1 MKVFNGRSATDEYMS
16 THSLTFSTPEMT
28 LKKFA
33 LWLGDQV
40 TNPSDSTKGPRLLL
54 YIEDISNNDEEELAE
69 ILPNV
74 DDSFKPSGAV
84 TDMYGIQPALKITQ
98 EEQPSHSVS
107 MSSNNNPSRQ
117 NLEKSSDRSEQK
129 YCIECGTS
137 MGINAKFCIR
147 CGNKQN

>member
-40 TNPSDSTKGPRLLL
+40 TNPGDSTKTPRLML
-54 YIEDISNNDEEELAE
+54 YIEDISNNDDEKLTEV
-69 ILPNV
+69 LPNV

-84 TDMYGIQPALKITQ
+84 TDMYGIQPASEITQ
-98 EEQPSHSVS
+98 EEQPSLSVS
-107 MSSNNNPSRQ
+107 MNSNDNLSRR
-117 NLEKSSDRSEQK
+117 NLQKSSDRSELK

-137 MGINAKFCIR
+137 LWINAKFCIR